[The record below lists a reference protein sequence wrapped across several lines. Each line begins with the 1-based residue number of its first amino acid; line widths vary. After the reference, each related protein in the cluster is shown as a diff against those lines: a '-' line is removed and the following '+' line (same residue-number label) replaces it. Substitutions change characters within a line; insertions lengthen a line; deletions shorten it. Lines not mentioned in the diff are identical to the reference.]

1 MNESLKII
9 LNQFKKKNITE
20 EEAIKLI
27 LDVTNNN
34 RWYYP
39 YYINNFNDNNT
50 IPFTT
55 TCSNEDNTMSKVQ
68 E

>member
-20 EEAIKLI
+20 EEAVRLI
-27 LDVTNNN
+27 LDVTNNSY
-34 RWYYP
+34 RWYP
-39 YYINNFNDNNT
+39 YYINHISDTNT